1 MRPTTSRTGPLIG
14 RLLGGLHV
22 PRGLLM
28 QAGWTTFGYGA
39 TQVVRFASTIILTRL
54 LAPELF
60 GISVLL
66 VSLRMGLELFTDLGI
81 GTSVVA
87 SPRTRDP
94 VLYRTAWTM
103 QLLRGVLLAV
113 LALALLPLLGAIYD
127 DPALREVLPVLAVFL
142 LIAGTT
148 SIAPA
153 IATKELRTK
162 RIAAYEIGNALGGAA
177 LTIGAVL
184 VYPTIWGLVIGQV
197 LSTLLAA
204 ASSYLILPDVRCRPL
219 LDREAFWELFSF
231 GKWIFLSS
239 IVFFLSTYLDR
250 LMLGKLDALAMLGI
264 YGVARALGDAVAQF
278 GSRMANTIVFPKV
291 ASADVRG
298 EALRARVT
306 KRRAQFLLLM
316 LAALAALIGF
326 AEPIIHI
333 LYDARYWGAAP
344 VLPWIALATWL
355 AILNSM
361 GDSFALGVS
370 KPQLS
375 MFGHLAKLAALVV
388 LLPLGIDRAGIVG
401 AAVAAVGAEL
411 VRHIALSAGLWRERL
426 SFVGQD
432 MLATAVLTGS
442 GFALYALARS
452 VAPGLFTLA
461 PFAIY
466 PA

>member
-1 MRPTTSRTGPLIG
+1 MVRPIPQFD
-14 RLLGGLHV
+14 RLLAGLHV

-28 QAGWTTFGYGA
+28 QAGWTTFGYGT
-39 TQVVRFASTIILTRL
+39 TQIIRFASTVILTRL

-66 VSLRMGLELFTDLGI
+66 VSLRIGMELFSDLGI

-87 SPRTRDP
+87 SQRTRDP

-103 QLLRGVLLAV
+103 QFLRGVLLAV
-113 LALALLPLLGAIYD
+113 LALALLPLFGSIYD
-127 DPALREVLPVLAVFL
+127 DPALRDVLPTLALFL
-142 LIAGTT
+142 LIAGAH

-162 RIAAYEIGNALGGAA
+162 RIAAYEIGSALAQAA
-177 LTIGAVL
+177 LTIAAVL
-184 VYPTIWGLVIGQV
+184 VSPTIWGLIIGQ
-197 LSTLLAA
+197 LLGALVQAA
-204 ASSYLILPDVRCRPL
+204 ASYLILPDVRCRPL
-219 LDREAFWELFSF
+219 LDRAAFRELFSF

-239 IVFFLSTYLDR
+239 IVFFLSTYMDR

-291 ASADVRG
+291 AAADVRG

-306 KRRAQFLLLM
+306 KRRAQFVLLM
-316 LAALAALIGF
+316 LAALALLIAF
-326 AEPIIHI
+326 AEPIIRI
-333 LYDARYWGAAP
+333 LYDARYWSAAP

-361 GDSFALGVS
+361 ADSFALGVA

-375 MFGHLAKLAALVV
+375 MIGHLAKLAALVA
-388 LLPLGIDRAGIVG
+388 LLPLGIESAGIVG
-401 AAVAAVGAEL
+401 AAAAAVAAEM
-411 VRHIALSAGLWRERL
+411 VRYAALNIALARERL
-426 SFVGQD
+426 VFVGQD
-432 MLATAVLTGS
+432 ALATALLIGS
-442 GFALYALARS
+442 GLALYALAS
-452 VAPGLFTLA
+452 AVVPALFTLP